1 MCILVSSLHLHHST
15 ACEAVSDK
23 DVTAEIVDLAIVS
36 NFIPKMAHQWDS
48 IGYLLNETDLVMDL
62 RRAPINYG
70 ARRKCAQILEAAV
83 TSQSPPNYRT
93 FFSILRSPGVD
104 LPEVASELQQ
114 AVVRKH
120 QFQRE
125 PEQLQAASD

>member
-1 MCILVSSLHLHHST
+1 
-15 ACEAVSDK
+15 
-23 DVTAEIVDLAIVS
+23 
-36 NFIPKMAHQWDS
+36 MAHQWDV
-48 IGYLLNETDLVMDL
+48 IGIQLNETDLVMDL
-62 RRAPINYG
+62 RRAPNYD
-70 ARRKCAQILEAAV
+70 ARRNCTQILEAAV
-83 TSQSPPNYRT
+83 TSQSLPNYRT
-93 FFSILRSPGVD
+93 LLSILRSPGVD